1 MSITKTVHLSGVPVT
16 FRASAAIP
24 RLYRAK
30 FQRDVYKDITNL
42 WEQIIEED
50 KEPDTTLV
58 EDIAYIMA
66 RHGDPEGTPE
76 SVEEWL
82 AQFDTFSVFE
92 MLPHIIEM
100 WHANT
105 ATTVTSKKD
114 SAGPNGK

>member
-16 FRASAAIP
+16 FRASAALP
-24 RLYRAK
+24 RLYRAR
-30 FQRDVYKDITNL
+30 FQRDIYRDISSL
-42 WEQIIEED
+42 WDQIIEEG
-50 KEPDTTLV
+50 KEPDTALV

-66 RHGDPEGTPE
+66 KHGDPEGTPD

-82 AQFDTFSVFE
+82 ERFDTFSVFE

-114 SAGPNGK
+114 SAGPTGK

>member
-1 MSITKTVHLSGVPVT
+1 MAIERTMIISGTAVKM
-16 FRASAAIP
+16 RASAAIP